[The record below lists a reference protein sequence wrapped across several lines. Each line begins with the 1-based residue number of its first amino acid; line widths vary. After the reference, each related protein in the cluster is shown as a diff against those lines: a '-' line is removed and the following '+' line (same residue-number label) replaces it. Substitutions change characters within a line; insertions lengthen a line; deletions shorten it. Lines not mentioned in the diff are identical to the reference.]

1 MTVASNPALVTAI
14 RQQIQHHPQRRI
26 SFAEYMNA
34 ALYYPAEGY
43 YSRGAKLGAMGDFV
57 TSSHLSSDFGEV
69 LAEQFVQ
76 IWEILG
82 SPPEF
87 DLVEMGAGQGIL
99 AVDILRFIKRNYPN
113 FFQAITYTIIETSA
127 ALRQQQQQI
136 QGVKIRWLTW
146 DELPNES
153 LYGCCFSNELVDAFP
168 VHRLQWRQGHW
179 QECYVTWR
187 EQNGNEG
194 NGEEIG
200 GFKEELGPLST
211 PELAAYF
218 EQVGVADHD
227 WPEGYTTEVNLAA
240 LSWLETLTRKLKRGY
255 VITIDYGYEAHRY
268 YHPRRS
274 RGTLQCYR
282 HHRYHDDPYCFVGE
296 QDITAH
302 VDFTALQRQG
312 DRCGLD
318 HEGFTP
324 QALFL
329 MALGLGDRLAA
340 LGRGSQ
346 PASGADI
353 LRVMQRR
360 EVLHDLLDPQGL
372 GGFGVLVQSKGL
384 PSDRPPLKGLT
395 IPRMS

>member
-14 RQQIQHHPQRRI
+14 RQKIQHQPQGRI
-26 SFAEYMNA
+26 SFAEYMDA
-34 ALYYPAEGY
+34 VLYHPAEGY

-57 TSSHLSSDFGEV
+57 TSSHLSADFGEM
-69 LAEQFVQ
+69 LALQFVQ

-82 SPPEF
+82 SPSQF

-99 AVDILRFIKRNYPN
+99 AVDILRFIKQNHPN
-113 FFQAITYTIIETSA
+113 FFETITYTIIETSA

-136 QGVKIRWLTW
+136 QGVKIRWVTW
-146 DELPNES
+146 DKLPDNS
-153 LYGCCFSNELVDAFP
+153 LCGCCFSNELVDAFP
-168 VHRLQWRQGHW
+168 VHRLQCQDGQW
-179 QECYVTWR
+179 QELYVTWNN
-187 EQNGNEG
+187 QNENEG
-194 NGEEIG
+194 DGEETG

-211 PELAAYF
+211 PALAAYF
-218 EQVGVADHD
+218 EQVGVADYE
-227 WPEGYTTEVNLAA
+227 WPEGYTTDVNLAA
-240 LSWLETLTRKLKRGY
+240 LSWLETLAEKLKRGY
-255 VITIDYGYEAHRY
+255 VITIDYGYEARRY
-268 YHPRRS
+268 YHPQRS

-282 HHRYHDDPYCFVGE
+282 QHRYHDDPYCFVGE

-312 DRCGLD
+312 DRLGLEE
-318 HEGFTP
+318 EGFTP

-360 EVLHDLLDPQGL
+360 EVLHGLLDPQGL

-395 IPRMS
+395 TPRMS

>member
-14 RQQIQHHPQRRI
+14 RQKIRRHPQGRI
-26 SFAEYMNA
+26 SFAEYMDA
-34 ALYYPAEGY
+34 ALYDPAEGY

-57 TSSHLSSDFGEV
+57 TSSHLSSDFGEL
-69 LAEQFVQ
+69 LAQQFVQ

-82 SPPEF
+82 SPPKF

-99 AVDILRFIKRNYPN
+99 AVDILRFIKQKYPD
-113 FFQAITYTIIETSA
+113 FFDSITYIIVETSA

-136 QGVKIRWLTW
+136 QGANIRWLSW
-146 DELPNES
+146 DELPDES
-153 LYGCCFSNELVDAFP
+153 LCGCCFSNELVDAFP
-168 VHRLQWRQGHW
+168 VHRLQWQDGQW
-179 QECYVTWR
+179 QECYVTWD
-187 EQNGNEG
+187 EG
-194 NGEEIG
+194 NGEETAG
-200 GFKEELGPLST
+200 FTAGFKEELGPLST
-211 PELAAYF
+211 PALAAYF
-218 EQVGVADHD
+218 EQVGVADQE
-227 WPEGYTTEVNLAA
+227 WPDGYTTEVNLAA
-240 LSWLETLTRKLKRGY
+240 LSWLEMLARKLKRGY

-268 YHPRRS
+268 YHPQRS

-282 HHRYHDDPYCFVGE
+282 QHRYHDDPYCFVGE

-312 DRCGLD
+312 DRLGLD
-318 HEGFTP
+318 PEGFTP

-346 PASGADI
+346 PARGADI

-360 EVLHDLLDPQGL
+360 EVLHGLLDPQGL

-384 PSDRPPLKGLT
+384 AGDRPPLKGLT
-395 IPRMS
+395 TPRMS